1 MNIPKVFHTFC
12 HGIISVYACFS
23 YFLFILLS
31 GFDFIWIL
39 LILYSHQEHNVTSK
53 RKSLIDLNITIAY
66 TLATFDLRHR
76 IQYFKFYCKKNNLF
90 LSKKKTRKSIN
101 SY

>member
-23 YFLFILLS
+23 WFLFILLS
-31 GFDFIWIL
+31 VFDFIWIL

-53 RKSLIDLNITIAY
+53 RKSLIDLNITIAH
-66 TLATFDLRHR
+66 TLATFDLRHG